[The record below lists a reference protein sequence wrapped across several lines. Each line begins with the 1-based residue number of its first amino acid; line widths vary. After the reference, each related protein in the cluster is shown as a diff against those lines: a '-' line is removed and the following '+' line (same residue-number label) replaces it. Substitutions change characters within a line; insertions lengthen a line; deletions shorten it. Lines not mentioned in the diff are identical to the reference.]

1 MSIVGIVKNKLKSVS
16 FGMLICSLLTVLV
29 GSAIFFHAEN
39 ADVVSYKNQVSS
51 VAVDSHNSDEASH
64 RHEEVDPC
72 GQGFCHL
79 GHCAKLVFS
88 SSTFLDISL
97 TLASPFHSKI
107 QREHERVLDG
117 PDLPPRSA

>member
-1 MSIVGIVKNKLKSVS
+1 MKNKLKSVS
-16 FGMLICSLLTVLV
+16 LGMLICSLLTVLV

-39 ADVVSYKNQVSS
+39 SDIVSYKYQVSS
-51 VAVDSHNSDEASH
+51 VVADSHDSDDASH
-64 RHEEVDPC
+64 THEEVDPC

-97 TLASPFHSKI
+97 TLVSPFHSKI
-107 QREHERVLDG
+107 QKELERVLDG
-117 PDLPPRSA
+117 PYLPPKSA